1 MLSQEDRPMRP
12 TTVGMIAILA
22 GSTLWAQAPPSP
34 TLLVLNKGDATLSII
49 DPTSGNTVGTVKT
62 GAGPHELAVS
72 RDGKTAF
79 ASNYWDRAPGTSLSV
94 IDLAAR
100 RERRVELTPFKAPH
114 GLFVSEGKVYFTAE
128 ANRAIGSYDPASGKV
143 ERVVTTGQDGTH
155 MVLATA
161 DGTILFA
168 SNVGDDSVTIAER
181 SAANP
186 SRWRTTTVRT
196 GQGPE
201 GFDLSPDGRE
211 LWVAHSGDG
220 GVSIIDTAARK
231 VTARFDIGT
240 KRSNRLKF
248 TPDGRHVLVSDL
260 DAGDLVVIDAHART
274 VTKRLPLG
282 AEPEG
287 VLIVPDGSRAYVA
300 VSGDDHL
307 AVVDLASFEIT
318 GTVATGRGP
327 DGMAWIK

>member
-1 MLSQEDRPMRP
+1 MRP
-12 TTVGMIAILA
+12 TTAGTIAMLA
-22 GSTLWAQAPPSP
+22 GSTLWAQPPPSP

-49 DPTSGNTVGTVKT
+49 DPTSGKTVGTVKT
-62 GAGPHELAVS
+62 GDGPHELVVS
-72 RDGKTAF
+72 ADGKTAF
-79 ASNYWDRAPGTSLSV
+79 ASNYGERAPGTSLSV

-100 RERRVELTPFKAPH
+100 RERRVELTPLAAPH
-114 GLFVSEGKVYFTAE
+114 GLFVAEGKVYFTAE
-128 ANRAIGSYDPASGKV
+128 ANRAIGRYDPASGKV
-143 ERVVTTGQDGTH
+143 ERVVTTGQAGTH

-161 DGTILFA
+161 DGTMLFA
-168 SNVGDDSVTIAER
+168 SNLGDDCVTIAER
-181 SAANP
+181 SADNA

-211 LWVAHSGDG
+211 LWVAHSRDG
-220 GVSIIDTAARK
+220 GISIIDTAATE

-248 TPDGRHVLVSDL
+248 TPDGDHVLVSDL

-307 AVVDLASFEIT
+307 AVVDLASLEVT
-318 GTVATGRGP
+318 GTVATGRSP

>member
-1 MLSQEDRPMRP
+1 MRP
-12 TTVGMIAILA
+12 TTAGLIAMVA
-22 GSTLWAQAPPSP
+22 GSTLWAQPPPSP
-34 TLLVLNKGDATLSII
+34 TLLVLNKDDATLSII

-62 GAGPHELAVS
+62 GDGPHELAVS
-72 RDGKTAF
+72 ADGKTAF
-79 ASNYWDRAPGTSLSV
+79 ASNYWGGAPGTSLSV

-100 RERRVELTPFKAPH
+100 RERRVELAPFKAPH

-128 ANRAIGSYDPASGKV
+128 ANSAIGSYDPVSGKV
-143 ERVVTTGQDGTH
+143 ERVVTTGRGGAH
-155 MVLATA
+155 MVLASA

-168 SNVGDDSVTIAER
+168 SNVSDDSVTIAER
-181 SAANP
+181 GVDKAA
-186 SRWRTTTVRT
+186 RWRTTTVRT
-196 GQGPE
+196 GRGPE

-211 LWVAHSGDG
+211 LWAAHSGDG
-220 GVSIIDTAARK
+220 GISIIDTAARK
-231 VTARFDIGT
+231 RTAKFDIGT

-248 TPDGRHVLVSDL
+248 TPDGRHILVSDL
-260 DAGDLVVIDAHART
+260 DAGDLVVIDAHTHA

-287 VLIVPDGSRAYVA
+287 VLIVPDRSRAYVA
-300 VSGDDHL
+300 VSGEDHL
-307 AVVDLASFEIT
+307 AVVDLASFEVT

>member
-1 MLSQEDRPMRP
+1 MRP
-12 TTVGMIAILA
+12 TTAGIIAMLVGL
-22 GSTLWAQAPPSP
+22 TLRAQAPPSP
-34 TLLVLNKGDATLSII
+34 TLLVLNKSEATLSII
-49 DPTSGNTVGTVKT
+49 DPSSGKTIGTVKT
-62 GAGPHELAVS
+62 GEGPHELAVS
-72 RDGKTAF
+72 ADGKTAF
-79 ASNYWDRAPGTSLSV
+79 ASNYGDRAPGTSLSV

-100 RERRVELTPFKAPH
+100 SERRVELAPFKAPH

-128 ANRAIGSYDPASGKV
+128 ANSAIGRYDPATGRV
-143 ERVVTTGQDGTH
+143 ERVVTTGQAGTH

-161 DGTILFA
+161 DGAILFA
-168 SNVGDDSVTIAER
+168 SNVGGDSVTIAER
-181 SAANP
+181 SVDKPA
-186 SRWRTTTVRT
+186 RWRVATVRT

-211 LWVAHSGDG
+211 LWVAHSRDG
-220 GVSIIDTAARK
+220 GVSIIDTATKK
-231 VTARFDIGT
+231 VTAKFDIGT

-260 DAGDLVVIDAHART
+260 DAGDLIVIDAHAHA

-282 AEPEG
+282 AQPEG

-307 AVVDLASFEIT
+307 AVIDLASFEVT

-327 DGMAWIK
+327 DGMAWIR

>member
-1 MLSQEDRPMRP
+1 L
-12 TTVGMIAILA
+12 
-22 GSTLWAQAPPSP
+22 
-34 TLLVLNKGDATLSII
+34 
-49 DPTSGNTVGTVKT
+49 GTVKT
-62 GAGPHELAVS
+62 GDGPHELAVS
-72 RDGKTAF
+72 ADGKTAF
-79 ASNYWDRAPGTSLSV
+79 ASNYWDRVPGTSLSV

-100 RERRVELTPFKAPH
+100 RERRVELLPLKAPH

-128 ANRAIGSYDPASGKV
+128 ANRAIGSYDPVSGKI
-143 ERVVTTGQDGTH
+143 ERVVTTGQGGAH
-155 MVLATA
+155 MVVVSA
-161 DGTILFA
+161 DGTTLFA

-181 SAANP
+181 SVDKPA
-186 SRWRTTTVRT
+186 RWRTTTVRT
-196 GQGPE
+196 GRGPE

-220 GVSIIDTAARK
+220 GISVVDTAARK
-231 VTARFDIGT
+231 VAAKFDIGT

-260 DAGDLVVIDAHART
+260 DAGDLVVVDAHAHA
-274 VTKRLPLG
+274 VTKRLRLG

-300 VSGDDHL
+300 VSGEDRL
-307 AVVDLASFEIT
+307 AVVDLASFEVT
-318 GTVATGRGP
+318 GTVATGRSP